1 MLHAITI
8 REDHD
13 RPKFNYFV
21 GCSCFWEGRYSGLKA
36 AREGAEAHAHKRSVG
51 IDKAEISD
59 ETKNENEVQAATQ
72 DAGQEKPVGKKGK
85 WKKW

>member
-13 RPKFNYFV
+13 RPKFSYFV
-21 GCSCFWEGRYSGLKA
+21 GCSCFWEGRFVNLTEARA
-36 AREGAEAHAHKRSVG
+36 AAKLHAEKRAVG
-51 IDKAEISD
+51 IDKADIND
-59 ETKNENEVQAATQ
+59 ETKESEAATQ